1 MRCSAFRAGERTVRD
16 GRAGATLQG
25 RLLASTINLPALRA
39 FAGLITVP
47 MSAGRHPARS
57 SLTETNRRF
66 YDGLWSDA
74 TLVEPARFNTWP
86 LVTALCERATR
97 RLEVAPG
104 LRPRLPLQGTA
115 FLDLSAPALRTLHS
129 RGGRAAHGSINALPF
144 ADRTFDLVCA
154 FDIVEHVED
163 DDGALAELARVA
175 APEATLLLSVPLHPQ
190 AWNAFDEY
198 VGHCRRYEPEA
209 LTEKLARHGFA
220 IERSAVYG
228 MQAKSSRLLDLGMWF
243 LRRHRA
249 TAMRWYNRVFMPIGL
264 RMQKP
269 LRWVDGMID
278 TRSVDEALLVCRR
291 R

>member
-1 MRCSAFRAGERTVRD
+1 
-16 GRAGATLQG
+16 
-25 RLLASTINLPALRA
+25 
-39 FAGLITVP
+39 
-47 MSAGRHPARS
+47 MSAAPPSRAIPA
-57 SLTETNRRF
+57 LTETNRRF

-74 TLVEPARFNTWP
+74 ALVEPSRFNTWP